1 MFVHLQSVVR
11 FALFALVF
19 MSVAI
24 APNAHASALPEA
36 HLAERSVLA
45 FPPQNRG
52 GKQAVFVY
60 LHGIGGAPDRGCRE
74 FERSVASYGWLVCPR
89 GNVKND
95 AQSYS
100 WGGTVEDRWRTVEQA
115 IESVASEPEVDPNAK
130 IVLLGFS
137 QGGYVA
143 AEFIRAYPKR
153 IRAALFVGANVR
165 FNKTELEKAGVTKVG
180 YAAGEY
186 DATYSYLRQSHRTL
200 ERESYASQFRG
211 LGKVG
216 HTYIGENEAATLD
229 SLVSWLGG
237 SGD

>member
-1 MFVHLQSVVR
+1 MFVHLQNVVR
-11 FALFALVF
+11 FALFAWAF
-19 MSVAI
+19 ASVAI
-24 APNAHASALPEA
+24 APSAHASASPEA
-36 HLAERSVLA
+36 HSPERSVLA

-115 IESVASEPEVDPNAK
+115 IESVANEPEVDKNAK
-130 IVLLGFS
+130 VVLLGFS

-153 IRAALFVGANVR
+153 ITAALFVGANVR
-165 FNKTELEKAGVTKVG
+165 FKKAELEKAGVRKIG

-186 DATYSYLRQSHRTL
+186 DATYSYLRQSHHAL
-200 ERESYASQFRG
+200 ESESYSSQFRG

-216 HTYIGENEAATLD
+216 HTYVGENEAATID

-237 SGD
+237 D